1 MTTNESTAEATMQPS
16 KEVLSDDAFEDVSTI
31 MRNPWD
37 PLHCAEWDNQPPN
50 ATCLARIK
58 R

>member
-1 MTTNESTAEATMQPS
+1 MTTNETTAEATMQPA
-16 KEVLSDDAFEDVSTI
+16 KENLADDAFEDVSTI

-37 PLHCAEWDNQPPN
+37 PLHCSEWDVQVPS